1 MTKAKGGSV
10 LDILGEM
17 TAPAATP
24 AAAPAPVVPA
34 APLLARI
41 DDIEP
46 DPEQPRREFD
56 EADLDDLASSF
67 KMVGILEPLVLRETN
82 GQAPF
87 TKRFVILAGERRW
100 RAAPRA
106 GLEEVPY
113 VLRNDIAAEDVFLAQ
128 VVENTNRKDL
138 TDFELAK
145 SIRRVLDSNKKIK
158 QKDIAA
164 AMNKSKATI
173 SKVLGMLDDD
183 VIQFVEEG
191 LLRTANDVSFF
202 KALSDDD
209 KLALVEKVRAEGG
222 RPISR
227 PDFDDLKAAKASAA
241 PAADAA
247 SGESGHAEGGT
258 SVEDGAGA
266 GSSVDSGSDGGQLEG
281 DGQQAGADVGGEG
294 GFPDFSGA
302 TAGDGEA
309 GGFGGEGAGLDGLGG
324 FGGEAG
330 GDGGSDEGGTS
341 VATSSSSGEKG
352 PAGPKPVS
360 VKLKVEDVERLI
372 PHFVDKSEDK
382 VELRF
387 SADLAIALIE
397 NLGGTVPDDAGEYGE
412 KIKDLLA

>member
-24 AAAPAPVVPA
+24 AAAPAPVVSA

-113 VLRNDIAAEDVFLAQ
+113 VLRNDLAAEDVFLAQ

-266 GSSVDSGSDGGQLEG
+266 GSSVDGGVDGGQLEG

>member
-24 AAAPAPVVPA
+24 AAAPAPVVSA

-106 GLEEVPY
+106 DLEEVPY

-258 SVEDGAGA
+258 PVEDGAGA
-266 GSSVDSGSDGGQLEG
+266 GSSVDSGNDGGQLEG

-302 TAGDGEA
+302 AAGDGEA

>member
-24 AAAPAPVVPA
+24 AAAPAPVVSA
-34 APLLARI
+34 APFLARI

-281 DGQQAGADVGGEG
+281 DGQQAGADVDGEG

-302 TAGDGEA
+302 AAGDGEA
-309 GGFGGEGAGLDGLGG
+309 GGVGGEGAGLDGLGG

-330 GDGGSDEGGTS
+330 GDGGYDEGGTS

>member
-24 AAAPAPVVPA
+24 AAAPAPVVSA

-202 KALSDDD
+202 KALTDDD

-222 RPISR
+222 RPIAR

-266 GSSVDSGSDGGQLEG
+266 GSSVDGGVDGGQLEG

-302 TAGDGEA
+302 AAGDGEA

-324 FGGEAG
+324 FAGEAG

>member
-24 AAAPAPVVPA
+24 AAAPAPVVSA

-258 SVEDGAGA
+258 PVEDGAGA
-266 GSSVDSGSDGGQLEG
+266 GSSVDSGNDGGQLEG

-302 TAGDGEA
+302 AAGDGEA